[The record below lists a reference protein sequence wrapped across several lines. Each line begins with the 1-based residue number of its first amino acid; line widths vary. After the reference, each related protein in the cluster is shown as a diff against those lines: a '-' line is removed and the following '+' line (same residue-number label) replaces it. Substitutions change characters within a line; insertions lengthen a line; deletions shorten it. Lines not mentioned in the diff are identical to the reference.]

1 MLVYYTSVYSSIMNT
16 ENESSITISDA
27 MKIMELQ
34 DVPVIELTED
44 LVKKQYKKMAL
55 KLHPDKNG
63 NTYES
68 TQRFQELGE
77 AYALISKLTTS
88 EHNESSTFQEN
99 DFSVGGAYIDILKQF
114 MRSTMEGSY
123 SDKLCEKIKEII
135 TNYQNISVG
144 LFENIDRDMS
154 LSIYQFLCS
163 YKNLLYIDT
172 DILDKVKTV
181 IQQKFETLEIYTIEP
196 SVCDLLNDYVY
207 KLNVDGEQFLV
218 PLWHKEM
225 YFDSKSGKEIMVIC
239 NPILEKNCNIDD
251 NNNLIVSCDIPFDK
265 SLIEKELV
273 YIECIPNYKI
283 AVFTSMLHFK
293 KLQTVRL
300 RKKGILQINEQTIYN
315 TSTERGD
322 IILKIRFV

>member
-1 MLVYYTSVYSSIMNT
+1 MDMHNETSLN
-16 ENESSITISDA
+16 ISQA
-27 MKIMELQ
+27 MKIMDFQ
-34 DVPVIELTED
+34 DVVITDLTED
-44 LVKKQYKKMAL
+44 MVKRQYKKMAL

-63 NTYES
+63 NTDAS
-68 TQRFQELGE
+68 TKHFQELGE
-77 AYALISKLTTS
+77 AYALISKVI
-88 EHNESSTFQEN
+88 STEDFVDPFFSDN
-99 DFSVGGAYIDILKQF
+99 DFSVGGSYMDILKQF

-123 SDKLCEKIKEII
+123 SDKLCEKIKEIV

-144 LFENIDRDMS
+144 LFENIDRDTS
-154 LSIYQFLCS
+154 LSIYQFLCT
-163 YKNLLYIDT
+163 YKHLLYIDT
-172 DILDKVKTV
+172 DILEKVKSV
-181 IQQKFETLEIYTIEP
+181 IQQKFDTLEIYTIEP